1 MTSVNGKS
9 FSEGPPQESARYDQI
24 RSVGRIKG
32 QFWPGANG
40 LQSECLSQRRVVRGS
55 GWNMP
60 VGGLERLFIGHD
72 AQNRPEA
79 R

>member
-9 FSEGPPQESARYDQI
+9 FSKGSPQEYARYDQI
-24 RSVGRIKG
+24 RSIGRIKG
-32 QFWPGANG
+32 RVWSGANG
-40 LQSECLSQRRVVRGS
+40 LQFECLSQQRFVRGS

-60 VGGLERLFIGHD
+60 VGGLERLFIGHN

-79 R
+79 G